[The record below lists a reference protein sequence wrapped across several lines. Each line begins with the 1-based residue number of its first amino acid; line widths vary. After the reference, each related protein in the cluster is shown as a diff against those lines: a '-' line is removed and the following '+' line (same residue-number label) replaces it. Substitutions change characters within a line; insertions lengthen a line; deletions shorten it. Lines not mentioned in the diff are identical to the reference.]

1 MIIAIDGSSAS
12 GKGTLS
18 ANLMKYYDAA
28 YLDTGALYRAVGLML
43 LERGDSPDDAE
54 MALEAALML
63 SSQEMLS
70 LQKNPDLRTQEVASA
85 ASKVSV
91 IPAVRRA
98 LFDFQRDFA
107 LHPVKEDGTPVKVAI
122 LDGRDIGTVVCPD
135 ADIKL
140 FLTASA
146 EVRAKRRLKDLQL
159 KGISAIYETV
169 LSEIRE
175 RDERD
180 AKRAIAPSKPAED
193 ALVLDTS
200 DMKSGEVLEKVLA
213 YIKEKTNK

>member
-1 MIIAIDGSSAS
+1 M
-12 GKGTLS
+12 
-18 ANLMKYYDAA
+18 
-28 YLDTGALYRAVGLML
+28 
-43 LERGDSPDDAE
+43 
-54 MALEAALML
+54 
-63 SSQEMLS
+63 
-70 LQKNPDLRTQEVASA
+70 
-85 ASKVSV
+85 
-91 IPAVRRA
+91 
-98 LFDFQRDFA
+98 F
-107 LHPVKEDGTPVKVAI
+107 EDGTPAKGAI

-135 ADIKL
+135 AEIKL

-180 AKRAIAPSKPAED
+180 AKRAIAPSRPAED

-200 DMKSGEVLEKVLA
+200 DMKSDEVLEKVLA
-213 YIKEKTNK
+213 YIKEKIKE